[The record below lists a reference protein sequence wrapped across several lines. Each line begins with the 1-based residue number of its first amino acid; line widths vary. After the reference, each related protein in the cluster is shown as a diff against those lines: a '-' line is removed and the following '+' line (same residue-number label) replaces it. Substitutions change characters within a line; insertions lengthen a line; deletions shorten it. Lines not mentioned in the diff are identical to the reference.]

1 MIENQ
6 WNKIEY
12 HVSPNKLDLLGVQL
26 EKSPTAASQ
35 EPGGSR
41 KRIQDQESGG
51 LCLVLLQLFP
61 VLFQDIW
68 IKKTSPPWNFAS
80 IYKKINPKSVENEKS

>member
-1 MIENQ
+1 MIENL
-6 WNKIEY
+6 WKKIEY
-12 HVSPNKLDLLGVQL
+12 RVSPNKLDLLGVQL

-51 LCLVLLQLFP
+51 LCLVLLQLFSCAFSR
-61 VLFQDIW
+61 LLD
-68 IKKTSPPWNFAS
+68 KK
-80 IYKKINPKSVENEKS
+80 NESAMEFRFDL